1 MLRLLTQLAMLSGDK
16 PIRFENDRYFH
27 LWAEIWINP
36 AQGRKIGSKEIVAGQ
51 GCTFRVKAGKGI

>member
-1 MLRLLTQLAMLSGDK
+1 MLNQVARQWGDE
-16 PIRFENDRYFH
+16 PIAVENDRYFH

-51 GCTFRVKAGKGI
+51 GCTFRVKTGKGI